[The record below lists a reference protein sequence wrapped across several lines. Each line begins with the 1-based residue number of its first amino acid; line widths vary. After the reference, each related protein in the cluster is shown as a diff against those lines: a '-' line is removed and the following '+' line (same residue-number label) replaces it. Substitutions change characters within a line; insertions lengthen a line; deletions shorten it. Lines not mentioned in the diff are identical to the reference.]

1 MSAPK
6 LNILIASSN
15 RLSRDTFV
23 MENLSYHSLLP
34 FPKQPPGDDIR
45 QTKNAW
51 KAELWIEP
59 NDSRFVAKDKTI
71 AFCVSNSAFI
81 QNSLDQA

>member
-15 RLSRDTFV
+15 RLSRGTFV
-23 MENLSYHSLLP
+23 IENLSYHPLLP

-51 KAELWIEP
+51 KAKLWIEP
-59 NDSRFVAKDKTI
+59 NDSTFVARDKAA
-71 AFCVSNSAFI
+71 AFCVSNSIFI
-81 QNSLDQA
+81 QNSLDET